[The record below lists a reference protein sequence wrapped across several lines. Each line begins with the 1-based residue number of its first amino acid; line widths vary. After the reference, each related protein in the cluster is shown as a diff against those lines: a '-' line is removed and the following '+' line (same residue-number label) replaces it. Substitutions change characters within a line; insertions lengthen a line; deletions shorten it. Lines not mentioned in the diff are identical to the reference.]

1 MANKSAFQARFREAM
16 REAVRKFLAEEELP
30 EPAAGEA
37 LFTVIEDLALD
48 AGDAVSLEVFDQR
61 LAQLP
66 LEPATCPHCGAD
78 GQRVRQRDRT
88 LTTRRGLDVPLAE
101 QQCYCPGC
109 RRAFFPSLHS
119 AGTGCRLSLQP
130 RGDEEG
136 RPLRRPRE

>member
-1 MANKSAFQARFREAM
+1 MANKAAFQARFREAM
-16 REAVRKFLAEEELP
+16 RDAVRKFLVEEELP

-48 AGDAVSLEVFDQR
+48 AGDAVSLEVFEQR

-66 LEPATCPHCGAD
+66 PEPAACPHCGAD

-101 QQCYCPGC
+101 QECYCRRC
-109 RRAFFPSLHS
+109 RRAFFPSLQ
-119 AGTGCRLSLQP
+119 GTGAGRRLSLQP
-130 RGDEEG
+130 GGDEEG